1 MNKTLLKVFTLILML
16 TCCLIVLFSE
26 PSAVQTSSARNV
38 IAVAHRPADG
48 KDLPTGA
55 KAKLTLNKDSATEYG
70 DVAFDHDTHSF
81 KKYSADG
88 KADIGCAECHHTDQ
102 PKASL
107 TLPLVTSGRDVVLTA
122 DALKKAGAPPVK
134 SCQTCHFRE
143 NDIPEGKEMP
153 AAAYKDAKGK
163 AETKELTNELAYH
176 INCNTCHDAAA
187 KLRPELKKKPGFA
200 TEKDCLICHKK
211 N

>member
-1 MNKTLLKVFTLILML
+1 MNKTLLKVFAIILML
-16 TCCLIVLFSE
+16 TGGLVVLFNGS
-26 PSAVQTSSARNV
+26 PAMQTGFARN
-38 IAVAHRPADG
+38 IAAVHRLADS

-55 KAKLTLNKDSATEYG
+55 KSKLKLNKDSASEYG

-81 KKYSADG
+81 NKYSVDG
-88 KADIGCAECHHTDQ
+88 KTDIGCAECHHTDQ

-107 TLPLVTSGRDVVLTA
+107 KPPLITAERDVVLTA
-122 DALKKAGAPPVK
+122 DALKKPGAAVVK
-134 SCQTCHFRE
+134 SCLTCHFRE
-143 NDIPEGKEMP
+143 NDIPDGKEMP
-153 AAAYKDAKGK
+153 VASYKDAKGK
-163 AETKELTNELAYH
+163 SETKELTNELAYH

-200 TEKDCLICHKK
+200 TEKDCLICHTK